1 MLAHQLRHLGMDAR
15 VERWSSVEDVL
26 SDDLVVFGPGPGDP
40 RDDSEPRIARLRELM
55 TRRLDS
61 QRPMLAVCLS
71 HQMLSLLAGLPVEPL
86 PAPRQG
92 VRLAVDV
99 FGEEAAIGFYNTFSS
114 VAGSGLE
121 RTPLLDL
128 EVSGDP
134 VSGVVDALRGE
145 HVASVQGH
153 LESVLSSD
161 GLRTLERLVRTA
173 TAQPAR
179 A

>member
-1 MLAHQLRHLGMDAR
+1 MTT
-15 VERWSSVEDVL
+15 
-26 SDDLVVFGPGPGDP
+26 
-40 RDDSEPRIARLRELM
+40 RLEAE
-55 TRRLDS
+55 
-61 QRPMLAVCLS
+61 RPMLAVCLS

-99 FGEEAAIGFYNTFSS
+99 FGEDAAIGFYNTFSS
-114 VAGSGLE
+114 VAPGVA
-121 RTPLLDL
+121 RTPRLGL
-128 EVSGDP
+128 EVSVDP
-134 VSGVVDALRGE
+134 ETGVVNALRGE